1 MKRPAVLLATLLATA
16 FALSASPAVAAKQRV
31 PRPWQDV
38 AVQLLAINDFHGH
51 LQPNT
56 PGTIRVSP
64 TSVVPAG
71 GVEYLATHIKALRT
85 ANTNTLTVGAG
96 DLIGASP
103 LISGL
108 FHDEPTIEAMNLI
121 GLDVSGVGNHEF
133 DEGVAELLRMQFG
146 GCHPVDGCQDGD
158 PFGGAL
164 FRYLAANVY
173 YEGTDDTILP
183 EYEVHSVD
191 GVKIAFIGLTLE
203 GTPLIVTPSGVAGLE
218 FRPEVQTVNA
228 LVKRLQREQA
238 IRAFVVLLHEGG
250 GQNAPF
256 TNGFEDVNGCDNLTG
271 PITDIVSGL
280 DGDVDVIVSAHTHR
294 PYICD
299 IATKLVTSAS
309 SFGRVVTDIDLVIDR
324 GTRDVQSAKARNV
337 VVTQN
342 VPKDPALTALVN
354 KYDTLS
360 APLANRVVG
369 TIAADIIA
377 GRDGGDNAAGESAMG
392 DVIADAQLA
401 ATAPTDFGGA
411 EIAFMN
417 PGGIRG
423 SLRFA
428 NQSGTEAPGEVTY
441 GELFTVQPFFN
452 SLVVKDCT
460 GAQIYAVLEQQ
471 FDNPAGGQRRI
482 LQVSNGF
489 TYSYNQALVAGSRV
503 TPGSAKLNG
512 TLIDPL
518 ATYRVTMN
526 SFLAPGGDGFSVFTQ
541 CTNDLGGEIDL
552 DALVRYFEEN
562 SPVAPGPQNRIVR
575 LG

>member
-1 MKRPAVLLATLLATA
+1 MTLA
-16 FALSASPAVAAKQRV
+16 ALVALVAALWTSSASASFSPSGKA
-31 PRPWQDV
+31 PWRDV

-56 PGTIRVSP
+56 PGTIRISP
-64 TSVVPAG
+64 TTVVPAG

-108 FHDEPTIEAMNLI
+108 FHDEPAIEAMNAI

-133 DEGVAELLRMQFG
+133 DEGVSELLRMQYG
-146 GCHPVDGCQDGD
+146 GCHPVDGCQEGD

-183 EYEVHSVD
+183 SYEVHSVD

-203 GTPLIVTPSGVAGLE
+203 GTPLIVTPTGVAGLE
-218 FRPEVQTVNA
+218 FRPEVETVNA
-228 LVKRLQREQA
+228 LVAKLQREQA

-256 TNGFEDVNGCDNLTG
+256 TKGFEDVNGCDNLTG
-271 PITDIVSGL
+271 AITDIVWGL
-280 DGDVDVIVSAHTHR
+280 HKDVDVVVSAHTHR

-299 IATKLVTSAS
+299 IAAKLVTSAS
-309 SFGRVVTDIDLVIDR
+309 SFGRLVTDIDLVIDR
-324 GTRDVQSAKARNV
+324 GTRDVQFKKARNV
-337 VVTQN
+337 VVTQD
-342 VPKDPALTALVN
+342 VPKDPALTAIVN
-354 KYDTLS
+354 KYQTLS
-360 APLANRVVG
+360 APLANMVVG
-369 TIAADIIA
+369 SITADMIA
-377 GRDGGDNAAGESAMG
+377 GRDGGDNAAGESTMG

-417 PGGIRG
+417 PGGIRA
-423 SLRFA
+423 SLRYA
-428 NQSGTEAPGEVTY
+428 NQYGTEAPGEVTY
-441 GELFTVQPFFN
+441 GELFSVQPFGN

-460 GAQIYAVLEQQ
+460 GAQIYALLEQQ
-471 FDNPAGGQRRI
+471 FDNPLAGQRRI
-482 LQVSNGF
+482 LQVSEGF
-489 TYSYNQALVAGSRV
+489 AYSYDSTGGAGSRV
-503 TPGSAKLNG
+503 TPGSVTLNG
-512 TLIDPL
+512 TAIDPL

-541 CTNDLGGEIDL
+541 CTNDLGGEVDL

-562 SPVAPGPQNRIVR
+562 SPVPPGPQDRITR